1 MATNYYLKDQEKA
14 KVGLDISI
22 DKEQAQLPLYR
33 RGGGGREANF
43 LLTRNEWMSVQS
55 MNKCRSVP

>member
-33 RGGGGREANF
+33 RGGGGVRGELF
-43 LLTRNEWMSVQS
+43 IDKE
-55 MNKCRSVP
+55 